1 MIISWKSTQ
10 REICIWV
17 DKKLKKRQ
25 SIVWKFLVIV
35 LGVGWLL
42 GQLIRYFLRSKLAK
56 FARHVNDI
64 AKEEQRAQ
72 RHASSSSDEIIVDYI
87 PKKQQEKGQK
97 DIRGGEYV
105 DYEEVKE

>member
-1 MIISWKSTQ
+1 M
-10 REICIWV
+10 
-17 DKKLKKRQ
+17 
-25 SIVWKFLVIV
+25 WKFLVIV

-56 FARHVNDI
+56 FAQHVHEV

-72 RHASSSSDEIIVDYI
+72 RHAATPKEDIIVDFA
-87 PKKQQEKGQK
+87 PKHQKGKINK
-97 DIRGGEYV
+97 DIKGGEYV

>member
-1 MIISWKSTQ
+1 MI
-10 REICIWV
+10 
-17 DKKLKKRQ
+17 
-25 SIVWKFLVIV
+25 KFLVIV

-56 FARHVNDI
+56 FAQKVNEA

-72 RHASSSSDEIIVDYI
+72 AYASRPKDEVVVDYV
-87 PKKQQEKGQK
+87 PKQFKEKSQK
-97 DIRGGEYV
+97 DIKGGDYV

>member
-1 MIISWKSTQ
+1 
-10 REICIWV
+10 
-17 DKKLKKRQ
+17 
-25 SIVWKFLVIV
+25 VWKFLVIV

-56 FARHVNDI
+56 FAKHVNDI

-72 RHASSSSDEIIVDYI
+72 RHASAAKDEIIVEYA
-87 PKKQQEKGQK
+87 PQKEKGK
-97 DIRGGEYV
+97 RRNEIKGGEYV

>member
-1 MIISWKSTQ
+1 M
-10 REICIWV
+10 
-17 DKKLKKRQ
+17 
-25 SIVWKFLVIV
+25 WKFLVIV

-72 RHASSSSDEIIVDYI
+72 RHASASKDDIIVDFV
-87 PKKQQEKGQK
+87 PKKQEERGHKNIK
-97 DIRGGEYV
+97 GGEYV

>member
-1 MIISWKSTQ
+1 LI
-10 REICIWV
+10 
-17 DKKLKKRQ
+17 
-25 SIVWKFLVIV
+25 KFLIIV

-56 FARHVNDI
+56 FAQKVNEA

-72 RHASSSSDEIIVDYI
+72 AHTSRQKDEVVVDYV
-87 PKKQQEKGQK
+87 PKQFQKKRQK
-97 DIRGGEYV
+97 DIKGGDYV